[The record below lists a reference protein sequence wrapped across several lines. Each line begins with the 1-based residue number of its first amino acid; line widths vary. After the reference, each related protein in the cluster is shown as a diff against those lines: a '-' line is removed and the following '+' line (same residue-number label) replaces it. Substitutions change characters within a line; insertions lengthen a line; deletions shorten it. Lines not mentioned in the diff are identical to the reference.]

1 MYIENDGTS
10 KGPEEPKNIFSFFL
24 ITNMTHYFF
33 LIAMYVTLKP
43 PMGLQS
49 APSPGKGKKLS
60 QAP

>member
-43 PMGLQS
+43 PMGL
-49 APSPGKGKKLS
+49 
-60 QAP
+60 